1 MIFESHAHYDNLK
14 FEEDQDTIIKNL
26 RTEGIHKVINV
37 GADMHSSLKS
47 IELAQ
52 KYDFFYAAIGVHP
65 HDVKS
70 MMEEDLEKLIALAV
84 YDKVVAIGE
93 VGLDYYYENSP
104 KEVQKLWFREQMVIA
119 KELELP
125 LIIHS
130 RDAAQD
136 TFDLIKEVGAQEVGG
151 VVHCYSG
158 SKEMAE
164 RYVDMGFYLGIGGVV
179 TYDNAN
185 TLKEVVKA
193 ISLESLLLETDCPYL
208 SPVPNRGKR
217 NDSSNL
223 KYIAEAIAN
232 IKDIEV
238 DEVLR
243 TTYNNGM
250 KLFLSN

>member
-1 MIFESHAHYDNLK
+1 MIFESHAHYDDLK
-14 FEEDQDTIIKNL
+14 FEEDQETVIKSL
-26 RTEGIHKVINV
+26 RAEGIHKVINV
-37 GADMHSSLKS
+37 GANMHSSLKS

-52 KYDFFYAAIGVHP
+52 KHDFFYAAIGVHP

-93 VGLDYYYENSP
+93 IGLDYYYENSP

-179 TYDNAN
+179 TYDNAK

-193 ISLESLLLETDCPYL
+193 IPLEALLLETDCPYL
-208 SPVPNRGKR
+208 SPVPKRGKR
-217 NDSSNL
+217 NDSINL
-223 KYIAEAIAN
+223 KYIAEAIAI
-232 IKDIEV
+232 IKGIEV